1 MNLLMK
7 LLLPL
12 GVAGSV
18 VYWAV
23 MLLLFAAPI
32 MVLGLPFLAQC
43 AIMFVLFLP
52 LVCLVARPILY
63 IVAMFFLSDQ
73 PDGAVAVFWCS
84 FVVYVVT
91 ELIPLV
97 ATLAGAASSPSKG
110 VR

>member
-32 MVLGLPFLAQC
+32 MVLDLPFLAQC
-43 AIMFVLFLP
+43 VIMFVLFLP
-52 LVCLVARPILY
+52 LVGLVARPILY
-63 IVAMFFLSDQ
+63 VVAMFSLSEV
-73 PDGAVAVFWCS
+73 PDGAVAVFWVS
-84 FVVYVVT
+84 FAVYVVT

-97 ATLAGAASSPSKG
+97 ATLARAAW
-110 VR
+110 